1 MSKEGEDFL
10 WLCKELYFKD
20 IHPLDFE
27 KSDTLEYNKIVELGK
42 QLLLLQG
49 IQNFLGYLQESQYR
63 VYKWA
68 AFLSLEYGK
77 TTSTEILELVGNE
90 TIIDHCLQVVNSSE
104 INEMSDERKANGL
117 KWSEKLKHEKN
128 IL

>member
-1 MSKEGEDFL
+1 MSKESTDFL

-27 KSDTLEYNKIVELGK
+27 KFDTLEYIKIVELGK
-42 QLLLLQG
+42 QLLLLKG
-49 IQNFLGYLQESQYR
+49 LQNFLDFLQEPQYR

-68 AFLSLEYGK
+68 AFLALEYGK

-90 TIIDHCLQVVNSSE
+90 TVIDHCLNVVNSSE
-104 INEMSDERKANGL
+104 ISEMSDKRKANGV
-117 KWSEKLKHEKN
+117 KWSEKIKSEKN
-128 IL
+128 V